1 MGSTPTW
8 STMKHTG
15 LWRTLL
21 KTLVGAGWT
30 VCFIVGQ
37 SWFRLGQ
44 EYERGQLGNAEAL
57 GLGLFPVEEAKQK

>member
-8 STMKHTG
+8 STKYASPVAIVRVT
-15 LWRTLL
+15 
-21 KTLVGAGWT
+21 T
-30 VCFIVGQ
+30 VLCESRPYLMGQ

>member
-1 MGSTPTW
+1 MKKGSIPFHR
-8 STMKHTG
+8 SSIFLM
-15 LWRTLL
+15 
-21 KTLVGAGWT
+21 
-30 VCFIVGQ
+30 GQ